1 MASRSRWHRPTSS
14 SSRWRRPIPVCAA
27 IPPAAAASPC
37 RWCLARWCACR
48 CSSTSAT
55 CRRSI
60 PAPANTSRARR
71 RYSAPWCR
79 RSAAL
84 RPTMNDWRPSATW
97 EAVHRRA
104 DLFTTLRAFFAERGV
119 LEVETPVLC
128 SVGSTDLHLDQF
140 STHYRVPGAAAGRP
154 FFLQTSPEFCMKR
167 LLAAGS
173 GPIYQ
178 LTKAFRNG
186 EAGRRHNPEITKLEW
201 YRPDY
206 DHHALM
212 DEGDALLQR
221 VLATPPAERIS
232 YGALCERHLEIDPHR
247 ATTAELHACAAR
259 LNVSVSGALGD
270 EQDAW
275 LQLLWTH
282 VGEPRLARAG
292 RPLFVTDYPASQA
305 MLAGPDHMC
314 PQQLQPGVLHVTQ
327 CTRHRYVQSRC
338 TGMQFRRRRA
348 MRIDFEVTLT

>member
-1 MASRSRWHRPTSS
+1 
-14 SSRWRRPIPVCAA
+14 
-27 IPPAAAASPC
+27 
-37 RWCLARWCACR
+37 
-48 CSSTSAT
+48 
-55 CRRSI
+55 
-60 PAPANTSRARR
+60 
-71 RYSAPWCR
+71 
-79 RSAAL
+79 
-84 RPTMNDWRPSATW
+84 MNDWRPSATW
-97 EAVHRRA
+97 VAVHRRA

-186 EAGRRHNPEITKLEW
+186 EAGRRHNPEFTMLEW

-212 DEGDALLQR
+212 DEVDALLQR

-232 YGALCERHLEIDPHR
+232 YGALCERHLEIAPHP
-247 ATTAELHACAAR
+247 APQA
-259 LNVSVSGALGD
+259 
-270 EQDAW
+270 
-275 LQLLWTH
+275 
-282 VGEPRLARAG
+282 RLARL
-292 RPLFVTDYPASQA
+292 RPGPPVVAERFELYVDGMEIANGFHELTDAVEQ
-305 MLAGPDHMC
+305 
-314 PQQLQPGVLHVTQ
+314 
-327 CTRHRYVQSRC
+327 
-338 TGMQFRRRRA
+338 RRRFAQAR
-348 MRIDFEVTLT
+348 RQREVLGLPPAEMAERVLAALAHGLPAGSGVALGVDRLMMALIGARDIADVLTFPLDRC

>member
-1 MASRSRWHRPTSS
+1 M
-14 SSRWRRPIPVCAA
+14 I
-27 IPPAAAASPC
+27 
-37 RWCLARWCACR
+37 
-48 CSSTSAT
+48 
-55 CRRSI
+55 
-60 PAPANTSRARR
+60 
-71 RYSAPWCR
+71 
-79 RSAAL
+79 
-84 RPTMNDWRPSATW
+84 DWRPSAAW

-140 STHYRVPGAAAGRP
+140 STHYRLPG
-154 FFLQTSPEFCMKR
+154 
-167 LLAAGS
+167 AGS
-173 GPIYQ
+173 GPINQ

-186 EAGRRHNPEITKLEW
+186 EAGRRHNPEFTMLEW

-212 DEGDALLQR
+212 DEVDALLQR
-221 VLATPPAERIS
+221 VLAPPPAERIS
-232 YGALCERHLEIDPHR
+232 YGALCESHLEIDPHR

-275 LQLLWTH
+275 LQLLLTH
-282 VGEPRLARAG
+282 VVEPRLARAG

-305 MLAGPDHMC
+305 MLARLDHMC

>member
-1 MASRSRWHRPTSS
+1 MS
-14 SSRWRRPIPVCAA
+14 
-27 IPPAAAASPC
+27 
-37 RWCLARWCACR
+37 
-48 CSSTSAT
+48 
-55 CRRSI
+55 
-60 PAPANTSRARR
+60 
-71 RYSAPWCR
+71 
-79 RSAAL
+79 
-84 RPTMNDWRPSATW
+84 DWRPRATW
-97 EAVHRRA
+97 EAVRRRA
-104 DLFTTLRAFFAERGV
+104 GLLATLRAFFAERGV

-128 SVGSTDLHLDQF
+128 SAGSTDPHLDQF
-140 STHYRVPGAAAGRP
+140 STRYHAPGAATGRP
-154 FFLQTSPEFCMKR
+154 LFLQTSPEFCMKR

-186 EAGRRHNPEITKLEW
+186 EAGRRHNPEFTMLEW

-212 DEGDALLQR
+212 EEVDALLQR

-282 VGEPRLARAG
+282 VVEPRLARAG

-305 MLAGPDHMC
+305 MLARLRPGP
-314 PQQLQPGVLHVTQ
+314 PVVAERFEL
-327 CTRHRYVQSRC
+327 YVD
-338 TGMQFRRRRA
+338 GMEIANGFHELTDAVEQRRRGARGRRRRGGRGRPPA
-348 MRIDFEVTLT
+348 GGGGRGGAARAHG